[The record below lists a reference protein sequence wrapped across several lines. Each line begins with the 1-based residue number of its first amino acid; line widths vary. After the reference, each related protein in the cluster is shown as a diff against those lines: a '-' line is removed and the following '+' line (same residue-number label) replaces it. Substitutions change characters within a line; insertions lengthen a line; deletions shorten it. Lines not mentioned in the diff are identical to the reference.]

1 MIIRERFEQ
10 RLHDLRESVLAMS
23 VNVAE
28 EMGVALEALTTTDL
42 DKAREVFAR
51 DNEVNAARFRIEQEC
66 FALIVTQQPA
76 ARDLRLVVAV
86 MNIIVDLER
95 MGDQAKGIAKV
106 IPHLLKH
113 PGEARPHALAQM
125 GEAALAMLERAM
137 HAYAHNN
144 VNIARMVATMD
155 NDLDALYAR
164 VFTESIAHMAELKN
178 ADEIEAVYEMLRAA
192 RELERF
198 GDLATNIAERVIYLE
213 TGSMEEVNIDPD
225 GLGETWPFSP
235 KLR

>member
-1 MIIRERFEQ
+1 
-10 RLHDLRESVLAMS
+10 MS

-28 EMGVALEALTTTDL
+28 EMGVAMEALTTTDL

-125 GEAALAMLERAM
+125 GEAALPMLERAD
-137 HAYAHNN
+137 
-144 VNIARMVATMD
+144 ARLRPQQRQHRSYGATMD
-155 NDLDALYAR
+155 NDLDPS
-164 VFTESIAHMAELKN
+164 TPGCSP
-178 ADEIEAVYEMLRAA
+178 RASP
-192 RELERF
+192 
-198 GDLATNIAERVIYLE
+198 I
-213 TGSMEEVNIDPD
+213 
-225 GLGETWPFSP
+225 WPS
-235 KLR
+235 